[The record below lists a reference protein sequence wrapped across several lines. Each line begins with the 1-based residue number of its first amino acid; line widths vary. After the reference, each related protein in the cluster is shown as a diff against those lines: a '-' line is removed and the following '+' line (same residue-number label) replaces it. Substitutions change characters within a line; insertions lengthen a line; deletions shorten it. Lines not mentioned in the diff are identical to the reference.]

1 MRRLEGKVA
10 LVTGGANGIGRST
23 GLRLAQ
29 EGAQVCLVDRE
40 AQALESAAAALQEC
54 GGRVVTVTADCLEL
68 GNVGMTVRRASDE
81 LGPIDVLVNNIGQ
94 SARERQSPFVDSKE
108 EVWRFVFEVNV
119 FTAMRFTREVAPG
132 MCKRRFGR
140 IVNLSSDA
148 ALVGPLQSA
157 DYAAAKAAILGFT
170 RATAREFGPSGVTV
184 NAICPGPMRT
194 RAMIEANPEVVQSI
208 VDKVVLGHPGEPED
222 IAAMVAHLASEDGR
236 FITGQSL
243 LVNGGVWWL

>member
-1 MRRLEGKVA
+1 MRRLEAKVA
-10 LVTGGANGIGRST
+10 LVTGGANGLGRAT

-29 EGAQVCLVDRE
+29 EGAHVCLVDRE
-40 AQALESAAAALQEC
+40 AQALESAAAVLRAC
-54 GGRVVTVTADCLEL
+54 GGRVLTVNADCLKAE
-68 GNVGMTVRRASDE
+68 NVAMTVQRTSDE

-108 EVWRFVFEVNV
+108 EVWRFVFEANV
-119 FTAMRFTREVAPG
+119 FTALRFTRQVAPG
-132 MCKRRFGR
+132 MCERRFGR
-140 IVNLSSDA
+140 IINLSSDA

-170 RATAREFGPSGVTV
+170 RATAREFGPSNVTV
-184 NAICPGPMRT
+184 NAICPGPIRT
-194 RAMIEANPEVVQSI
+194 RAMTEAHPAVVQSI

>member
-1 MRRLEGKVA
+1 MRRLERRIA

-29 EGAQVCLVDRE
+29 EGADVCLVDRE
-40 AQALESAAAALQEC
+40 PEALASAAASLREC
-54 GGRVVTVTADCLEL
+54 GQRVVAVTADCLQLE
-68 GNVGMTVRRASDE
+68 NVVSAVQRATDE
-81 LGPIDVLVNNIGQ
+81 LGPIDILVNNIGQ
-94 SARERQSPFVDSKE
+94 SARERQSPFIDSKE

-119 FTAMRFTREVAPG
+119 FTALRFTRLVAPG
-132 MCKRRFGR
+132 MCERRFGR

-170 RATAREFGPSGVTV
+170 RATAREFGPTGVTV
-184 NAICPGPMRT
+184 NAILPGPMRT
-194 RAMIEANPEVVQSI
+194 RAMIEANAQVVQSI

-222 IAAMVAHLASEDGR
+222 IAAMVAHLASDDGR

>member
-1 MRRLEGKVA
+1 MRRLEGRIA

-29 EGAQVCLVDRE
+29 EGADVCLVDRE
-40 AQALESAAAALQEC
+40 SKALESAAAALREC
-54 GGRVVTVTADCLEL
+54 GRRVLAITADCLQL
-68 GNVGMTVRRASDE
+68 QNVVSTVQRATDE
-81 LGPIDVLVNNIGQ
+81 LGPVDILVNNIGQ

-119 FTAMRFTREVAPG
+119 FTALRFTHLVARG
-132 MCKRRFGR
+132 MCERRFGR

-170 RATAREFGPSGVTV
+170 RATAREFGPAGVTV
-184 NAICPGPMRT
+184 NAILPGPMRT
-194 RAMIEANPEVVQSI
+194 RAMIEANPQVVQSI

-222 IAAMVAHLASEDGR
+222 IAAMVAHLVSEDGR